1 MSVRVLVRGAYVYLD
16 ISGPYGMSDAYLG
29 IEEIRPRSGVEH
41 TLVDDLDFATIDSVQ
56 TGSTAPHLVLPDMLH
71 QHLHIA
77 CEVTHFL
84 RKCGIGGL
92 ESSRVLGF
100 L

>member
-1 MSVRVLVRGAYVYLD
+1 MRILALKK
-16 ISGPYGMSDAYLG
+16 SGPG
-29 IEEIRPRSGVEH
+29 PGVEH